1 MLLPALLSS
10 LASLC
15 SSHPTSGL
23 ATNLVGQL
31 FHTHDGLPEHPVSE
45 PHDYHVHDG
54 LAAHPVSQQHATG
67 LDRRY
72 GFPSTDM
79 EEYGGWE
86 EQAHDYSDY
95 GAERSGQDGPFD
107 DPFFKAF
114 QKPRKKVAPTE
125 PSRPKPQ
132 KVEAPAT
139 TPFREVTPATDTFVQ
154 GRPAKGPNKVVKV
167 QKEENSEMIR
177 EFTLMISKLLF
188 QLSQMKA

>member
-15 SSHPTSGL
+15 STHPTSGL
-23 ATNLVGQL
+23 ATNLIGEL
-31 FHTHDGLPEHPVSE
+31 FHTDAGLSEHPASE
-45 PHDYHVHDG
+45 PHAYHVHDG
-54 LAAHPVSQQHATG
+54 LAPHPVSLQHAGG
-67 LDRRY
+67 LERRF

-86 EQAHDYSDY
+86 EQMQDYSDY

-139 TPFREVTPATDTFVQ
+139 TPFREVTPSTDTFTQ
-154 GRPAKGPNKVVKV
+154 ARPAKVPKVVKV